1 MRVSSEPRGRGLR
14 TEGWAGLEPGL
25 RGVCPAGCLSPEAV
39 DTLLQRCEG
48 GVDAALQYA
57 KNMAKYMKDLI
68 GYLEKRSALGASWA
82 RGAASGWKAPPL
94 TPALTPPPRLQR
106 WTLPKVCRRSSRT
119 ADRASCRRWGTRGNG
134 VGSLRPGCVSPLQDG
149 PKERGFPSLQG
160 QLRELGRRQGFHEG
174 ACPTPVTAG
183 PAPTAAH
190 APPVHLLA
198 GPGAGPGVR
207 PRPGAGGGH
216 AADPDLRA
224 GELRPGGW
232 AGWRVPGSPSHTS
245 PPSSP

>member
-94 TPALTPPPRLQR
+94 TPALTP
-106 WTLPKVCRRSSRT
+106 LP
-119 ADRASCRRWGTRGNG
+119 
-134 VGSLRPGCVSPLQDG
+134 SPLRSHPLPACRDG
-149 PKERGFPSLQG
+149 LCQRSAEDRPELQTER
-160 QLRELGRRQGFHEG
+160 H
-174 ACPTPVTAG
+174 
-183 PAPTAAH
+183 
-190 APPVHLLA
+190 
-198 GPGAGPGVR
+198 
-207 PRPGAGGGH
+207 AGGG
-216 AADPDLRA
+216 
-224 GELRPGGW
+224 ELEGTGWGPSGLGVSRPSKMGQRKG
-232 AGWRVPGSPSHTS
+232 VSHLCKGS
-245 PPSSP
+245 